1 MGKIETAMAEARV
14 KQRQRVLQAIA
25 RGETIANSEVR
36 AVLEEKAKVTPGDDP
51 DVRPIN
57 FAAVRG
63 VRLDPTALETH
74 RILPALEDEAAVAA
88 YKMLRTRVA
97 QRMRANGWRALA
109 VTSTA
114 PNEGKTLT
122 ATNLAISLAGN
133 VDHQVFLVDLDLR
146 RPSLHQ
152 YLGFTPEFNLA
163 DYLESDIPLEDVLV
177 SCGIDRLWLLP
188 NRRTYHNSSEM
199 LSSPHMAK
207 LVSELVSNDPN
218 RLIIFDLPPI
228 LSADDLLAFSPYV
241 DAVLLVA
248 AEGKTRRADLTVAKD
263 LLQNLNVAGVVLNRS
278 SERKSGHYYPY

>member
-1 MGKIETAMAEARV
+1 MAEARV

-25 RGETIANSEVR
+25 RGEPIANSEVG
-36 AVLEEKAKVTPGDDP
+36 AVLDDKGNVAEGEFDLKP
-51 DVRPIN
+51 LN
-57 FAAVRG
+57 FDAIRQIK
-63 VRLDPTALETH
+63 LDNAALEKH
-74 RILPALEDEAAVAA
+74 RILPALQDEGAVAA

-133 VDHQVFLVDLDLR
+133 VDQQVFLVDLDLR

-152 YLGFTPEFNLA
+152 YLGFTPDFNLA
-163 DYLESDIPLEDVLV
+163 DYLEADVPLEDILV
-177 SCGIDRLWLLP
+177 TIGIDRLWVLP

-199 LSSPHMAK
+199 LASPHMAR
-207 LVSELVSNDPN
+207 LVSELMSNDPN

-228 LSADDLLAFSPYV
+228 LAADDLLAFSPYI

-248 AEGKTRRADLTVAKD
+248 AEGKTRRADLSVAKD
-263 LLQNLNVAGVVLNRS
+263 LLQNINMAGVVLNRS
-278 SERKSGHYYPY
+278 SERTSGHYYPY

>member
-1 MGKIETAMAEARV
+1 MAEARV
-14 KQRQRVLQAIA
+14 KQRQRVLRAIA

-36 AVLEEKAKVTPGDDP
+36 AVLEEKSKAVEDEFDFKPL
-51 DVRPIN
+51 N
-57 FAAVRG
+57 FDAIRKIK
-63 VRLDPTALETH
+63 LDNVALEKH
-74 RILPALEDEAAVAA
+74 RILPALQDEGAVAA

-163 DYLESDIPLEDVLV
+163 DYLEADIPLEDILV
-177 SCGIDRLWLLP
+177 TIGIDRLWVLP

-199 LSSPHMAK
+199 LSSPHMAR

-248 AEGKTRRADLTVAKD
+248 AEGKTRRADLSIAKD